1 MKSIQSLCTLKIVAS
16 GAARPACGRTI
27 WAAGCVAL
35 AAFAA
40 GTSANGQAVLTLA
53 NNNYHAQVYNN
64 WCGTASIEMM
74 LDCPA
79 VTGANTTLDNNLLAA
94 GDGLTVPANGARP
107 VATVVGGVVQ
117 PGGAQ
122 AFIYGITHGG
132 GPNNNTV
139 NGVNYFNPYVP
150 YGVGTDS
157 YGVVVA
163 TNLLDNPNYPHGV
176 TTGTHVYSGWNT
188 APTTLGAAAAT
199 RTIVNC
205 IADYQ
210 VPAQIV
216 VGGGAHS
223 MIANG
228 AITVGQP
235 GAPNGPAGGNGN
247 YTLYY
252 VEVSDPWTGYALSQ
266 PASANGT
273 VGWGENTWLR
283 YGYDVLGAGGIA
295 WIAPNGQTVQN
306 ARPGMWFNCFT
317 PSAPQ
322 ASYGFGVTS
331 YKFTVEPQGPEAL
344 DTGDPSIDG
353 SLPAPPPLLNSQITS
368 AAGALTYASSDVS
381 GNSSFSST
389 LSSDLNAM
397 GPGSFDSNPGDEML
411 LQLPGE
417 QGDGD
422 WLVPYDGSGGV
433 NDVQGALLIDQDTG
447 VVDEATWLT
456 PQDNVPG
463 YTLAQLDLMMNDEAQ
478 GIEPSDN
485 PVAMPEPG
493 TLCLLIGGGLVA
505 AGQWLLRQRR
515 ALR

>member
-1 MKSIQSLCTLKIVAS
+1 MRRSLSLSIVLAVSAAS
-16 GAARPACGRTI
+16 AS
-27 WAAGCVAL
+27 
-35 AAFAA
+35 AF
-40 GTSANGQAVLTLA
+40 GQLVLTSA

-79 VTGANTTLDNNLLAA
+79 VTGGNAQVAANLLAA
-94 GDGLTVPANGARP
+94 GDGPTVPANGARP

-122 AFIYGITHGG
+122 AFIYGLTHGG
-132 GPNNNTV
+132 GPTNNTV
-139 NGVNYFNPYVP
+139 NGVNYFNGWVP

-157 YGVVVA
+157 YGVVSA
-163 TNLLDNPNYPHGV
+163 CNLLDNPNVNGLYGPAFPAVGHA
-176 TTGTHVYSGWNT
+176 YSGYNVT
-188 APTTLGAAAAT
+188 DLSSLGAAAAT

-228 AITVGQP
+228 SITVGQP
-235 GAPNGPAGGNGN
+235 GAAGGPAGGTGS

-252 VEVSDPWTGYALSQ
+252 VGVSDPWTGYAYSQ
-266 PASANGT
+266 PASAGGT
-273 VGWGENTWLR
+273 VGWGQNTWLR

-295 WIAPNGQTVQN
+295 WIRPDGVTVQN
-306 ARPGMWFNCFT
+306 ARPGMWFNCFNI
-317 PSAPQ
+317 SSPQ
-322 ASYGFGVTS
+322 ASPGFTATG

-344 DTGDPSIDG
+344 DTGDPAIDG
-353 SLPAPPPLLNSQITS
+353 SLPAPPPLLGSQITT
-368 AAGALTYASSDVS
+368 AAGALTYAA
-381 GNSSFSST
+381 
-389 LSSDLNAM
+389 SDLSMNSTISNDLATMGSGSLDPNAA
-397 GPGSFDSNPGDEML
+397 DKML
-411 LQLPGE
+411 LQLPGG

-447 VVDEATWLT
+447 VIDEATWLT
-456 PQDNVPG
+456 PQDGLPNG
-463 YTLAQLDLMMNDEAQ
+463 ISLSQLNQMMMDEAS
-478 GIEPSDN
+478 GNLPNDN
-485 PVAMPEPG
+485 PAPEPG
-493 TLCLLIGGGLVA
+493 TMALIVCGGLFA
-505 AGQWLLRQRR
+505 AGTAVRR
-515 ALR
+515 RSRGKSRTCATV